1 MTGVLVDWQ
10 IKNACKH
17 GLIEPYDE
25 SLVNPSSID
34 VRIGISAMVDTEY
47 GFKEYPNFADFTKEQ
62 PFKLM
67 PEECI
72 LVATLE
78 KVNLPS
84 YYCAE
89 LKLKSS
95 RAREGLNH
103 ALAGWIDN
111 GYRGIITLELKNNSR
126 YREIP
131 IYPGL
136 RIGQLI
142 ITNTVE
148 PDKPYNGKYQD
159 ATSVL
164 PSSCPDLGVSTVMPV

>member
-1 MTGVLVDWQ
+1 MLSGILVDWQ
-10 IKNACKH
+10 IKNACKA

-25 SLVNPSSID
+25 SFVNPSSID
-34 VRIGISAMVDTEY
+34 VCIGKSAMVDTEY
-47 GFKEYPNFADFTKEQ
+47 GFRNYPTFDLHTKDN
-62 PFKLM
+62 PYHLL
-67 PEECI
+67 PNECI

-78 KVNLPS
+78 KINLPA
-84 YYCAE
+84 YYAAE

-111 GYRGIITLELKNNSR
+111 GYCGIITLELKNNSTLR
-126 YREIP
+126 SVP

-142 ITNTVE
+142 IFNTTTPE
-148 PDKPYNGKYQD
+148 KAYQGKYQNAD
-159 ATSVL
+159 SVL
-164 PSSCPDLGVSTVMPV
+164 PSACGDLGVKTYV

>member
-1 MTGVLVDWQ
+1 MFQMILVDWQ
-10 IKNACKH
+10 LKKACEA

-34 VRIGISAMVDTEY
+34 IRIGTSAMVDTEY
-47 GFKEYPNFADFTKEQ
+47 GFTIYKDFESHTRENPYLLLPN
-62 PFKLM
+62 
-67 PEECI
+67 ECI
-72 LVATLE
+72 LVATME
-78 KVNLPS
+78 KINLPA

-111 GYRGIITLELKNNSR
+111 GYKGIITLELKNNSQF
-126 YREIP
+126 REIP

-136 RIGQLI
+136 KIGQVI
-142 ITNTVE
+142 IFNTAL
-148 PDKPYNGKYQD
+148 PDKPYEGKYQN

-164 PSSCPDLGVSTVMPV
+164 PSACTDLGVSTSI